1 MNSWI
6 NLTFGCLLA
15 SAVYLAAPAG
25 CLAQID
31 RQLDFRIDSAMH
43 TDGSASPVSR
53 NKTIFSDGLI
63 FDFPVAA
70 GASAPDEILVYD
82 SHKKSIS
89 LLDQKRQ
96 VQLTLLDVQVEK
108 LLNGMREQMKMD
120 DRSKLMLEQTFKER
134 IDLKSNAVTLTGSQN
149 MTYRFFGKPPANPHV
164 LPAYFEFLNVF
175 TRVQA
180 SDPKKF
186 PPFAR
191 MRLNESI
198 RKVGWLPDRVEVKI
212 SPSDFFRQPFK
223 AHTTHQLSL
232 ELSAGDREEIALAKR
247 NWAAFP
253 AVSLMEYRNLKTKPS
268 FFARVAQTA
277 KENSEAKSTEK
288 R

>member
-1 MNSWI
+1 MNPWI
-6 NLTFGCLLA
+6 NLTLGCLIGSTVCLVA
-15 SAVYLAAPAG
+15 SADCY
-25 CLAQID
+25 AQVD

-43 TDGSASPVSR
+43 TNGSATPATR
-53 NKTIFSDGLI
+53 NKTIFSGGLI

-70 GASAPDEILVYD
+70 DGEVPNEILIYD
-82 SHKKSIS
+82 SRKKSIS

-96 VQLTLLDVQVEK
+96 VQLTLLDVQIEK

-120 DRSKLMLEQTFKER
+120 DRSKLMLEQTFEEH
-134 IDLKSNAVTLTGSQN
+134 IDLEANAVTLTGSQN
-149 MTYRFFGKPPANPHV
+149 MTYRFFGKPPTNAHV

-198 RKVGWLPDRVEVKI
+198 RRVGWLPARVEVKI
-212 SPSDFFRQPFK
+212 SPSDFFRQPFQ
-223 AHTTHQLSL
+223 AHSTHQLSMKL
-232 ELSAGDREEIALAKR
+232 TADDREEIALAKR

-253 AVSLMEYRNLKTKPS
+253 TVSLMEYRDLKTKPS
-268 FFARVAQTA
+268 FFARVAQSA
-277 KENSEAKSTEK
+277 KENSEDKTAEK
-288 R
+288 K